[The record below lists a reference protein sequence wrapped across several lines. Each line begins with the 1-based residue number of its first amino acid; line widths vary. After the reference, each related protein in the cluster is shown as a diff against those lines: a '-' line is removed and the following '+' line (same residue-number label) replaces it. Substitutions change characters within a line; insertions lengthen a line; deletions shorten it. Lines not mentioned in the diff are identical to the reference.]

1 MAGLV
6 KLRRSALQYREGL
19 VWAVRVAAQLPG
31 NMGGLRTFAARAK
44 SKGQLEES

>member
-19 VWAVRVAAQLPG
+19 VWAGSDNRFEGRRAAVR
-31 NMGGLRTFAARAK
+31 RTRKLKWAT
-44 SKGQLEES
+44 